1 MRKAERRRL
10 ERKRFSPE
18 LTRLGCLSGQACT
31 VNQWW
36 QEIHRAAEIRTQLH
50 DDGVISFESTS
61 GDRIAELVRNYYNDG
76 KH

>member
-50 DDGVISFESTS
+50 NDGVIDFALTD
-61 GDRIAELVRNYYNDG
+61 GDRISELVREYANA
-76 KH
+76 K